1 MADDPLTTSSTEQP
15 RIYRP
20 IPRRNFST
28 QTDASDSP
36 AHAFVPST
44 PPLVA
49 ETQNRPSDFLAQ
61 LNARLLRTYNA
72 GLNLNEDGDA
82 EGAPPP
88 RNKSLMNLT
97 KSTLFGI
104 YDDDESTPVEQSV
117 PETPWGTGAE
127 TPGRRHS
134 GMNRWDSGTDSPAM
148 GLTMQPRKKT
158 AKGMDRAPRSP
169 SSRHAPKPERKG
181 MWKYTVSL
189 GKLAAL
195 FLFGVTYGV
204 IVSHLHDTRELAAVR
219 VEGVDRGN
227 WVYLASWGVA
237 GLVLGSCLPYV
248 ELTWGGQTASDQE
261 DEGAPE
267 HETETSF
274 SEQWSD
280 IVRSVGAFLAI
291 AFAIR
296 RLPWQ
301 STLQLTLTL
310 ALVNPALWYILDRT
324 KPGFSYSLLV
334 TSILTSFIFLSDP
347 NILPSPSLPATVN
360 GTHTPS
366 AARMQGQQDMFVGV
380 VSYET
385 LAVVTWVGSVLFCSC
400 VCFGSIGRR
409 LAVWDHHESGRK
421 REI

>member
-1 MADDPLTTSSTEQP
+1 MAEDPLTTSSTQQP
-15 RIYRP
+15 PIYRP

-28 QTDASDSP
+28 QTETSDSP

-44 PPLVA
+44 PPGIA

-72 GLNLNEDGDA
+72 GLNLNEDAEA

-104 YDDDESTPVEQSV
+104 YDDDDSTPVEQSV
-117 PETPWGTGAE
+117 PETPWGTGTE
-127 TPGRRHS
+127 TPGRKCS
-134 GMNRWDSGTDSPAM
+134 GANRWDSGTHSPAL
-148 GLTMQPRKKT
+148 GLTMQPRRKI
-158 AKGMDRAPRSP
+158 ANSNIEAPRSP
-169 SSRHAPKPERKG
+169 SARHGPRPQRKG
-181 MWKYTVSL
+181 VWKYTVSL

-227 WVYLASWGVA
+227 WAYLTSWGIA

-248 ELTWGGQTASDQE
+248 ELTWGGQTSKGLEEECASEQE
-261 DEGAPE
+261 N
-267 HETETSF
+267 ETSF
-274 SEQWSD
+274 SEQWND

-296 RLPWQ
+296 KLPWQ

-347 NILPSPSLPATVN
+347 DILPSPSLPATVN
-360 GTHTPS
+360 GTHVPS
-366 AARMQGQQDMFVGV
+366 AARLHGQQDMFVGV
-380 VSYET
+380 ISYDT

-409 LAVWDHHESGRK
+409 LAVWDHSELGKK
-421 REI
+421 R

>member
-1 MADDPLTTSSTEQP
+1 MADDPLTTSSTQQP

-28 QTDASDSP
+28 QTDVSDSP

-61 LNARLLRTYNA
+61 LNARLLGAYNA
-72 GLNLNEDGDA
+72 GLNLNDDGDA

-104 YDDDESTPVEQSV
+104 YNDDESTPVEQSV

-127 TPGRRHS
+127 TPGRRAS
-134 GMNRWDSGTDSPAM
+134 GANRWDSGTDSPAL
-148 GLTMQPRKKT
+148 GLTMQPRRKNN
-158 AKGMDRAPRSP
+158 ARAPRSP
-169 SSRHAPKPERKG
+169 SSRHAPRPQRKG
-181 MWKYTVSL
+181 VWKYTVSL
-189 GKLAAL
+189 VKLAAL

-219 VEGVDRGN
+219 VEGVDRGS
-227 WVYLASWGVA
+227 WIYLASWGLA

-248 ELTWGGQTASDQE
+248 ELTWGGQAASGREE
-261 DEGAPE
+261 DGAPE

-274 SEQWSD
+274 SEQWTD

-291 AFAIR
+291 AFAIVSTR
-296 RLPWQ
+296 FYSTTGTRLTYCSADSPG
-301 STLQLTLTL
+301 
-310 ALVNPALWYILDRT
+310 NP
-324 KPGFSYSLLV
+324 
-334 TSILTSFIFLSDP
+334 LS
-347 NILPSPSLPATVN
+347 S
-360 GTHTPS
+360 
-366 AARMQGQQDMFVGV
+366 
-380 VSYET
+380 
-385 LAVVTWVGSVLFCSC
+385 
-400 VCFGSIGRR
+400 
-409 LAVWDHHESGRK
+409 
-421 REI
+421 